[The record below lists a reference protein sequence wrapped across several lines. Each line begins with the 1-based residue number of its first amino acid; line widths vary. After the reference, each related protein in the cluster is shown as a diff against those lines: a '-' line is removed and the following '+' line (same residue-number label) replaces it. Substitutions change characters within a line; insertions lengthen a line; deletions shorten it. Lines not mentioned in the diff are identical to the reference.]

1 MTSWDTFQRL
11 NAKSGLFTL
20 RENFARILLCINGLS
35 PEKVSAILEHYDTP
49 IAFWGAL
56 LEAEQLER
64 DERIREEEEQAATGK
79 GKGRKKSTV
88 PLAKHMLTRLP
99 NVKGRR
105 KIGEALS
112 EKIYDI
118 FRAEE
123 YDD

>member
-1 MTSWDTFQRL
+1 M
-11 NAKSGLFTL
+11 

-35 PEKVSAILEHYDTP
+35 PEKVSAILEVYDTP
-49 IAFWGAL
+49 IALWGAF

-64 DERIREEEEQAATGK
+64 DERIREEEEAATGK
-79 GKGRKKSTV
+79 GKGRKKKSTV
-88 PLAKHMLTRLP
+88 PLAKHMFTRLP
-99 NVKGRR
+99 NVRGRR

-118 FRAEE
+118 FRSEE